1 MSAKVDLSMGP
12 TMPDALPVW
21 GVFQV
26 DRGEP
31 VPMQEQI
38 AGFFRRAIA
47 EGRLGPGA
55 RLPSTRSLAEQM
67 AVARNTVSL
76 AYERLAAE
84 GYVEGRRGGGT
95 RVARDLP
102 DLGAGTA
109 PPTHAV
115 AIASVPARLSE
126 AARIMLAERVG
137 AGGGTA
143 GGSAG
148 PEPLQPGRPGLDAF
162 PGRVWARLAGRFW
175 RDTPATDF
183 GYGDPA
189 GYPVLRQAL
198 ARYLGAFRGLL
209 LDPEAIIVTSGA
221 QQAIDLVARA
231 LLDPGDPVVLEEPC
245 YPGLRGPMAATG
257 ARLVPVAVDAEGLDV
272 AAARRAAPAARLV
285 TVTPTHQFPLGVTLS
300 LARRR
305 ALVDW
310 AGQGGA
316 GQGVGGQGEDGP
328 WVLEDDYDGEF
339 RYGGKPVPPLKALDG
354 AGRVLYVG
362 TVSKALAPALRIGFV
377 VAPPPLAEPLVRLR
391 GHFDRQPALDAQAIL
406 ARFLDDGHMAGH
418 LRRMRTLYRDR
429 RDALADAL
437 EAALGERARIERPET
452 GINLIV
458 ELEGGPPDLAVV
470 EAARARGVS
479 PAPLSGFYRG
489 PGRRNG
495 LLVGFASLPRA
506 RASWAA
512 RMVREAIDAAGRQ
525 TTPHRA
531 VRS

>member
-1 MSAKVDLSMGP
+1 MA
-12 TMPDALPVW
+12 DALPVW
-21 GVFQV
+21 SVFQV
-26 DRGEP
+26 DRAETT
-31 VPMQEQI
+31 PMQEQI
-38 AGFFRRAIA
+38 AAFFRRAIA
-47 EGRLGPGA
+47 DGRLGPGS

-102 DLGAGTA
+102 DLTPTV
-109 PPTHAV
+109 PPA
-115 AIASVPARLSE
+115 ARAMPVERPPVRLAR
-126 AARIMLAERVG
+126 AARIMLDERVG
-137 AGGGTA
+137 TA
-143 GGSAG
+143 GSGSGAI

-175 RDTPATDF
+175 RETPATDF

-189 GYPVLRQAL
+189 GHPVLRQAL
-198 ARYLGAFRGLL
+198 ARYLGAFRGLS
-209 LDPEAIIVTSGA
+209 LDPDAIIVTSGA

-231 LLDPGDPVVLEEPC
+231 LLDPGDAVVLEEPC

-257 ARLVPVAVDAEGLDV
+257 ARLVPVPVDGEGLDV
-272 AAARRAAPAARLV
+272 AAARRAAAGARLV
-285 TVTPTHQFPLGVTLS
+285 TVTPTHHFPLGVTLS

-310 AGQGGA
+310 AGA
-316 GQGVGGQGEDGP
+316 VGNDGTGEGGP

-377 VAPPPLAEPLVRLR
+377 AAPSPLAEPLVRLR
-391 GHFDRQPALDAQAIL
+391 GHFDRQPALDAQVIL

-437 EAALGERARIERPET
+437 EAALGPRARVERPET
-452 GINLIV
+452 GINLTLD
-458 ELEGGPPDLAVV
+458 LEGGPGDRAVV

-479 PAPLSGFYRG
+479 PAPLSGFYREAA
-489 PGRRNG
+489 RRNG
-495 LLVGFASLPRA
+495 LLIGFASLPRA
-506 RASWAA
+506 RAGWAA
-512 RMVREAIDAAGRQ
+512 RMVREAIDAAGRGAAG
-525 TTPHRA
+525 R
-531 VRS
+531 

>member
-1 MSAKVDLSMGP
+1 MA
-12 TMPDALPVW
+12 DALPVW
-21 GVFQV
+21 SVFQV
-26 DRGEP
+26 DRAETT
-31 VPMQEQI
+31 PMQEQI
-38 AGFFRRAIA
+38 AAFFRRAIA
-47 EGRLGPGA
+47 DGRLGPGS

-102 DLGAGTA
+102 DLTPTVPPAARAA
-109 PPTHAV
+109 PVEQSPV
-115 AIASVPARLSE
+115 RLAR
-126 AARIMLAERVG
+126 AARIMLDERVG
-137 AGGGTA
+137 TA
-143 GGSAG
+143 GSGSGAI

-175 RDTPATDF
+175 RETPATDF

-189 GYPVLRQAL
+189 GHPVLRQAL
-198 ARYLGAFRGLL
+198 ARYLGAFRGLS
-209 LDPEAIIVTSGA
+209 LDPDAIIVTSGA

-231 LLDPGDPVVLEEPC
+231 LLDPGDAVVLEEPC

-257 ARLVPVAVDAEGLDV
+257 ARLVPVPVDGEGLDV
-272 AAARRAAPAARLV
+272 AAARRAAASARLV
-285 TVTPTHQFPLGVTLS
+285 TVTPTHHFPLGVTLS

-310 AGQGGA
+310 AGADGNGGT
-316 GQGVGGQGEDGP
+316 GDGGP

-377 VAPPPLAEPLVRLR
+377 AAPSPLAEPLVRLR
-391 GHFDRQPALDAQAIL
+391 GHFDRQPALDAQVIL

-437 EAALGERARIERPET
+437 EAALGARARVERPDT
-452 GINLIV
+452 GINLTV
-458 ELEGGPPDLAVV
+458 DLEGGPGDRAVV

-479 PAPLSGFYRG
+479 PAPLSGFYREVA
-489 PGRRNG
+489 RRNG
-495 LLVGFASLPRA
+495 LLIGFASLPRA

-512 RMVREAIDAAGRQ
+512 RMVREAIDAAGRG
-525 TTPHRA
+525 PAGR
-531 VRS
+531 

>member
-1 MSAKVDLSMGP
+1 MA
-12 TMPDALPVW
+12 DALPIW
-21 GVFQV
+21 SVFQV
-26 DRGEP
+26 DRAELT
-31 VPMQEQI
+31 PMQEQI
-38 AGFFRRAIA
+38 AAFFRRAIA
-47 EGRLGPGA
+47 DGRLGPGA

-67 AVARNTVSL
+67 TVARNTVSL

-102 DLGAGTA
+102 DLTPSVPTATRTA
-109 PPTHAV
+109 PVEQAPV
-115 AIASVPARLSE
+115 RLAR

-137 AGGGTA
+137 TSGAGA
-143 GGSAG
+143 GAI

-175 RDTPATDF
+175 RETPATDF

-189 GYPVLRQAL
+189 GHPMLRQAL
-198 ARYLGAFRGLL
+198 ARYLGAFRGLS
-209 LDPEAIIVTSGA
+209 LDPDAIIVTSGA

-231 LLDPGDPVVLEEPC
+231 LLDPGDAVVLEEPC

-257 ARLVPVAVDAEGLDV
+257 ARLVAVPVDAEGLDV
-272 AAARRAAPAARLV
+272 AAARRRAPNARLV
-285 TVTPTHQFPLGVTLS
+285 TVTPTHHFPLGVTLS
-300 LARRR
+300 LGRRR

-310 AGQGGA
+310 AGGTGSGVNGA
-316 GQGVGGQGEDGP
+316 GDGGP

-377 VAPPPLAEPLVRLR
+377 AAPSPLAEPLVRLR
-391 GHFDRQPALDAQAIL
+391 GHFDRQPALDAQVIL

-437 EAALGERARIERPET
+437 EGALGVRARVERPDT
-452 GINLIV
+452 GINLTV
-458 ELEGGPPDLAVV
+458 DLEAGPTDLAVV

-489 PGRRNG
+489 TARRNG
-495 LLVGFASLPRA
+495 LLIGFASLPRA

-512 RMVREAIDAAGRQ
+512 RMVREAIDAAGRGASG
-525 TTPHRA
+525 R
-531 VRS
+531 

>member
-1 MSAKVDLSMGP
+1 MA
-12 TMPDALPVW
+12 DALPVW
-21 GVFQV
+21 SVFQV
-26 DRGEP
+26 DRAEST
-31 VPMQEQI
+31 PMQEQI
-38 AGFFRRAIA
+38 AAFFRRAIA
-47 EGRLGPGA
+47 DGRLGPGS

-67 AVARNTVSL
+67 VVARNTVSL

-102 DLGAGTA
+102 DLT
-109 PPTHAV
+109 P
-115 AIASVPARLSE
+115 SVPAASRAAPAEATPVRLAA

-137 AGGGTA
+137 TA
-143 GGSAG
+143 GSGSG
-148 PEPLQPGRPGLDAF
+148 SIPEPLQPGRPGLDAF

-175 RDTPATDF
+175 RETPATDF

-189 GYPVLRQAL
+189 GHPVLRQAL
-198 ARYLGAFRGLL
+198 ARYLGAFRGLS
-209 LDPEAIIVTSGA
+209 LDPDAVIVTSGA
-221 QQAIDLVARA
+221 QQAIDLVSRA
-231 LLDPGDPVVLEEPC
+231 LLDPGDAVVLEEPC

-272 AAARRAAPAARLV
+272 AAARRAAPDARLV
-285 TVTPTHQFPLGVTLS
+285 TVTPTHHFPLGVTLS

-310 AGQGGA
+310 AGSGDDGSA
-316 GQGVGGQGEDGP
+316 GGP

-339 RYGGKPVPPLKALDG
+339 RYGGRPVPPLKALDG

-377 VAPPPLAEPLVRLR
+377 VAPSPLAEPLVRLR
-391 GHFDRQPALDAQAIL
+391 GHFDRQPALDAQVIL

-437 EAALGERARIERPET
+437 ETALGDRARVERPET
-452 GINLIV
+452 GINLTLD
-458 ELEGGPPDLAVV
+458 LEAGPRDLAVV
-470 EAARARGVS
+470 EAARLRGVS
-479 PAPLSGFYRG
+479 PAPLSGFFRG
-489 PGRRNG
+489 TARRNG

-506 RASWAA
+506 RANWAA
-512 RMVREAIDAAGRQ
+512 RMIREAIDAAGR
-525 TTPHRA
+525 PGGK
-531 VRS
+531 

>member
-1 MSAKVDLSMGP
+1 MA
-12 TMPDALPVW
+12 DALPVW
-21 GVFQV
+21 SVFQV
-26 DRGEP
+26 DRAETT
-31 VPMQEQI
+31 PMQEQI
-38 AGFFRRAIA
+38 AAFFRRAIA
-47 EGRLGPGA
+47 DGRLGPGA

-67 AVARNTVSL
+67 MVARNTVSL

-102 DLGAGTA
+102 DLT
-109 PPTHAV
+109 P
-115 AIASVPARLSE
+115 SVPATRAAPATPVPVRLAQ

-137 AGGGTA
+137 TA
-143 GGSAG
+143 GAG
-148 PEPLQPGRPGLDAF
+148 AGAIPEPLQPGRPGLDAF

-175 RDTPATDF
+175 RETPATDF

-189 GYPVLRQAL
+189 GHPQLRQAL
-198 ARYLGAFRGLL
+198 ARYLGAFRGLS
-209 LDPEAIIVTSGA
+209 LDPDAVIVTSGA

-231 LLDPGDPVVLEEPC
+231 LLDPGDQVVLEEPC

-257 ARLVPVAVDAEGLDV
+257 AGLVPVPVDGEGLDV
-272 AAARRAAPAARLV
+272 ARARKAAPAARLV

-310 AGQGGA
+310 AGSGD
-316 GQGVGGQGEDGP
+316 DGP
-328 WVLEDDYDGEF
+328 WILEDDYDGEF

-377 VAPPPLAEPLVRLR
+377 VAPGPLAQPLVRLR
-391 GHFDRQPALDAQAIL
+391 GHFDRQPALDAQVIL

-437 EAALGERARIERPET
+437 EAALGERARVERPDT
-452 GINLIV
+452 GINLTV
-458 ELEGGPPDLAVV
+458 DLEHGPDDGPVV
-470 EAARARGVS
+470 EAARVRGVS

-489 PGRRNG
+489 TARRNG

-506 RASWAA
+506 RATWAA
-512 RMVREAIDAAGRQ
+512 RMVREAIDAAGRVASAA
-525 TTPHRA
+525 R
-531 VRS
+531 

>member
-1 MSAKVDLSMGP
+1 MA
-12 TMPDALPVW
+12 DALPVW
-21 GVFQV
+21 SVFQV
-26 DRGEP
+26 DRAETT
-31 VPMQEQI
+31 PMQEQI
-38 AGFFRRAIA
+38 AAFFRRAIA
-47 EGRLGPGA
+47 DGRLGPGA

-102 DLGAGTA
+102 DLTPTV
-109 PPTHAV
+109 PPA
-115 AIASVPARLSE
+115 ARAMPVERPPVRLAR
-126 AARIMLAERVG
+126 AARIMLDERVG
-137 AGGGTA
+137 TA
-143 GGSAG
+143 GSGSGAI

-175 RDTPATDF
+175 RETPATDF

-189 GYPVLRQAL
+189 GHPVLRQAL
-198 ARYLGAFRGLL
+198 ARYLGAFRGLS
-209 LDPEAIIVTSGA
+209 LDPDAIIVTSGA

-231 LLDPGDPVVLEEPC
+231 LLDPGDAVVLEEPC

-257 ARLVPVAVDAEGLDV
+257 ARLVPVPVDGEGLDV
-272 AAARRAAPAARLV
+272 AAARRAAGDARLV
-285 TVTPTHQFPLGVTLS
+285 TVTPTHHFPLGVTLS

-310 AGQGGA
+310 AGAVGNDGTGA
-316 GQGVGGQGEDGP
+316 GGP

-377 VAPPPLAEPLVRLR
+377 AAPSPLAEPLVRLR
-391 GHFDRQPALDAQAIL
+391 GHFDRQPALDAQVIL

-437 EAALGERARIERPET
+437 EAALGPRARVERPET
-452 GINLIV
+452 GINLTV
-458 ELEGGPPDLAVV
+458 DLEGGPGDRAVV

-479 PAPLSGFYRG
+479 PAPLSGFYREAA
-489 PGRRNG
+489 RRNG
-495 LLVGFASLPRA
+495 LLIGFASLPRA
-506 RASWAA
+506 RAGWAA
-512 RMVREAIDAAGRQ
+512 RMVREAIDAAGRGAAG
-525 TTPHRA
+525 R
-531 VRS
+531 